1 MEIKQDG
8 GQEGQL
14 QGATSDVVQNA
25 VQNIDVV
32 SGSN

>member
-1 MEIKQDG
+1 MEIEQDG

-14 QGATSDVVQNA
+14 QGATSDVAQNA
-25 VQNIDVV
+25 GQNIDVV